1 METINA
7 CEDKRVI
14 EQNRSSPICGVAF
27 YGVVPDS
34 VYDGEDIFPW
44 SVTGGW
50 AYSIAGQLSWI
61 NLIYEVMNEAVILT
75 LYFFMASVLADKK
88 AFANRVRSGLVVS
101 FGVYAACSI
110 PVAVFINPILL
121 FMAGVWQPT
130 LVGIAL
136 MFGGGNAFDSVVSY
150 LVYRHFFLR
159 SAG

>member
-1 METINA
+1 MIAKIKESLSKIDHRLYAALLFMGLCPTLYTTLRTYFLGA
-7 CEDKRVI
+7 L
-14 EQNRSSPICGVAF
+14 P
-27 YGVVPDS
+27 
-34 VYDGEDIFPW
+34 GE
-44 SVTGGW
+44 W

-61 NLIYEVMNEAVILT
+61 NLIYEVLNEAVILP

-110 PVAVFINPILL
+110 PVAVFINPLLL

-130 LVGIAL
+130 LVCIAL